1 MGLAVGA
8 QNFPA
13 TKILLRNAVKCD
25 FEDGDRLPPHIYCR
39 GPKPGCMLGVSD
51 PSDPDGFIPPLVCA
65 VLHNDTEVVKTLLD
79 HGADAYVEYHEVD

>member
-1 MGLAVGA
+1 
-8 QNFPA
+8 
-13 TKILLRNAVKCD
+13 
-25 FEDGDRLPPHIYCR
+25 
-39 GPKPGCMLGVSD
+39 MLGVSD